1 MRGNAGSGPRESQF
15 SQGSPGPGLA
25 EALAVLSLFA
35 VVGAVKFVT
44 YSRIPPHE
52 LYHVSHGGIT
62 GGASRLL
69 VYLNYPTALMA
80 IALLMLVVDRLRSR
94 WPALLA
100 AALCL
105 LIVVPGVVD
114 QHDLDAKWI
123 NVLPALGVALT
134 VALVVLSARR
144 DGVGGSGSPTA
155 DPARIMVAALLLL
168 LALPWIFAE
177 AGFYI
182 GDVPLL
188 GDVFRS
194 KQVYQGHASVHLGE
208 HHGLEG
214 LLLILTALLLSRELP
229 RMRST
234 RLCTGL
240 AAYLS
245 LMIAYGLGNI
255 ANDAWL
261 EQVVKRGWTDWAIPG
276 VIRPSLTW
284 MWGLIVLAGAAIF
297 FLLDRHL
304 RQEEDRS
311 TRQRSGG

>member
-1 MRGNAGSGPRESQF
+1 MRGNAGSGPRASQF

-25 EALAVLSLFA
+25 EGLVVLALFA
-35 VVGAVKFVT
+35 VVGLVKFVT
-44 YSRIPPHE
+44 YSRIPPQE
-52 LYHVSHGGIT
+52 LYHVSHDGIT

-69 VYLNYPTALMA
+69 VFLNYPTALMG
-80 IALLMLVVDRLRSR
+80 IALLLLVSDRLRPR
-94 WPALLA
+94 WPALVA

-105 LIVVPGVVD
+105 LIVAPGVVGTSN
-114 QHDLDAKWI
+114 LDAKWI

-134 VALVVLSARR
+134 VALVAWAVRQAGIGGAGSARGDR
-144 DGVGGSGSPTA
+144 
-155 DPARIMVAALLLL
+155 ARIVFAAALAL

-214 LLLILTALLLSRELP
+214 LLLILTAFLLSRELP

-245 LMIAYGLGNI
+245 LMIAYGLANM

-284 MWGLIVLAGAAIF
+284 MWGLIILGGAAIF
-297 FLLDRHL
+297 FAVL
-304 RQEEDRS
+304 RPDQTTS
-311 TRQRSGG
+311 A